1 MSSCC
6 RIGCS
11 SCHLH
16 CKSMLLLV
24 PKAPRESGVQG
35 QGRGGR
41 GARWRRGRGAHG
53 GSLPPGSR
61 RGEGAHP
68 ALSRAAE
75 AYEAITAPGLAGR
88 TPALADEKF
97 AISPLS
103 KLGFTRMP
111 SYI

>member
-1 MSSCC
+1 
-6 RIGCS
+6 
-11 SCHLH
+11 
-16 CKSMLLLV
+16 MLLLV

-35 QGRGGR
+35 QGRG
-41 GARWRRGRGAHG
+41 GRGAHG

-88 TPALADEKF
+88 TPALAGKKF

-103 KLGFTRMP
+103 KLGFARMP

>member
-1 MSSCC
+1 
-6 RIGCS
+6 
-11 SCHLH
+11 
-16 CKSMLLLV
+16 MLLLV
-24 PKAPRESGVQG
+24 PEAPRESGVQG
-35 QGRGGR
+35 RGGAGR

-88 TPALADEKF
+88 TPAGRGEAV
-97 AISPLS
+97 AV
-103 KLGFTRMP
+103 TR
-111 SYI
+111 